1 MKIKKIKP
9 LENTKEN
16 RYVYISVMLILL
28 LSISLIFLTNVKK
41 TDKILSN
48 NEISSFENFNS
59 DENGLYSD
67 LYNYSTELELNT
79 KLSEFKN
86 INELET
92 ENIYPFVK
100 DDLWIKRGSIEW
112 TKLENNNIVY
122 YIGKSNDV
130 HIGNFILSSKLSDD
144 NVENNIMYYKGMIK
158 DAEDAIKNIDKFK
171 VIVPLK
177 GEDLI
182 NRMNGE

>member
-28 LSISLIFLTNVKK
+28 LSISLIFLTNIKK
-41 TDKILSN
+41 TDRILSN

-79 KLSEFKN
+79 ELSEFKDVD
-86 INELET
+86 ELET

-100 DDLWIKRGSIEW
+100 DDLWIKRGSIDW
-112 TKLENNNIVY
+112 VKLERENIVY
-122 YIGKSNDV
+122 YIGKSNNKD
-130 HIGNFILSSKLSDD
+130 IGNFILSSKIREDG
-144 NVENNIMYYKGMIK
+144 VENTILYYKGKIENSK
-158 DAEDAIKNIDKFK
+158 DAIKNIEQFK
-171 VIVPLK
+171 KIIPLK
-177 GEDLI
+177 GEDLM
-182 NRMNGE
+182 NQANGE

>member
-28 LSISLIFLTNVKK
+28 LSISLIFLTNIKK

-67 LYNYSTELELNT
+67 LYNY
-79 KLSEFKN
+79 
-86 INELET
+86 
-92 ENIYPFVK
+92 
-100 DDLWIKRGSIEW
+100 
-112 TKLENNNIVY
+112 
-122 YIGKSNDV
+122 
-130 HIGNFILSSKLSDD
+130 
-144 NVENNIMYYKGMIK
+144 
-158 DAEDAIKNIDKFK
+158 
-171 VIVPLK
+171 
-177 GEDLI
+177 
-182 NRMNGE
+182 

>member
-1 MKIKKIKP
+1 M
-9 LENTKEN
+9 
-16 RYVYISVMLILL
+16 
-28 LSISLIFLTNVKK
+28 
-41 TDKILSN
+41 
-48 NEISSFENFNS
+48 
-59 DENGLYSD
+59 
-67 LYNYSTELELNT
+67 
-79 KLSEFKN
+79 
-86 INELET
+86 
-92 ENIYPFVK
+92 
-100 DDLWIKRGSIEW
+100 
-112 TKLENNNIVY
+112 Y

-144 NVENNIMYYKGMIK
+144 KVENNIMYYKGMIK

>member
-28 LSISLIFLTNVKK
+28 LSISLIFLTNIEK

-67 LYNYSTELELNT
+67 LYNYSTE
-79 KLSEFKN
+79 
-86 INELET
+86 
-92 ENIYPFVK
+92 
-100 DDLWIKRGSIEW
+100 
-112 TKLENNNIVY
+112 
-122 YIGKSNDV
+122 
-130 HIGNFILSSKLSDD
+130 
-144 NVENNIMYYKGMIK
+144 
-158 DAEDAIKNIDKFK
+158 
-171 VIVPLK
+171 
-177 GEDLI
+177 
-182 NRMNGE
+182 